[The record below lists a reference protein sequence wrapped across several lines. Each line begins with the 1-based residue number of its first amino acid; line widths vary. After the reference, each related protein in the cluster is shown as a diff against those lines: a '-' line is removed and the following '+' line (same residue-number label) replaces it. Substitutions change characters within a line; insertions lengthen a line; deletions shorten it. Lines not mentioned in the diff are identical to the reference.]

1 VCKESVKKA
10 SKLSNE
16 KSIMTRQKAK
26 NNKITKSKLRK
37 NNQSRNQS
45 LIK

>member
-1 VCKESVKKA
+1 
-10 SKLSNE
+10 
-16 KSIMTRQKAK
+16 MTRQKAK